1 MARALNR
8 SAHVRA
14 WPLSDDVEEFLAPSR
29 YGAMV
34 AWGIGLLGLLLASVG
49 VLGVLAYSVEE
60 RRREIG
66 IRRALGA
73 ARVHIVT
80 VLVSTSGRGVLLGL
94 GAGLLLSIV
103 GGMLLRGYLYG
114 LSPLDPFAYAGVLA
128 LLGATAA
135 AATFVPARRA
145 CRVDPAITLR
155 EE

>member
-1 MARALNR
+1 M
-8 SAHVRA
+8 
-14 WPLSDDVEEFLAPSR
+14 APSR

-49 VLGVLAYSVEE
+49 VLGVFAYSVEE

-73 ARVHIVT
+73 ARMHILM
-80 VLVSTSGRGVLLGL
+80 VLVATSGRGVLVGL
-94 GAGLLLSIV
+94 GAGLLLSIA

-114 LSPLDPFAYAGVLA
+114 LSPLDPLAYTGVLT
-128 LLGATAA
+128 LLAVTAA
-135 AATFVPARRA
+135 AATLVPARRA